1 MVGHSNE
8 LMYISLS
15 KADAFPKAMSIQ
27 SLFGKYCSG
36 NLFAHDMRINDIVK
50 EMKRGAHEEPN
61 SQGLESC
68 RSNSASPTAQVS
80 PKTLHVGRH
89 IDTITITERERLGL
103 QECHEPQELMT
114 KRASAQKPLELLASE
129 DDDGTGENES
139 QETNASFTSALSIR
153 HSAVRCDAYDRMLQN
168 YHGIGW
174 NSIELISVGCN
185 HSVEETEL

>member
-1 MVGHSNE
+1 MVGHLNE
-8 LMYISLS
+8 LMYICLS
-15 KADAFPKAMSIQ
+15 KADAFPIAMSIE

-36 NLFAHDMRINDIVK
+36 NIFAHDMRITNIMK
-50 EMKRGAHEEPN
+50 EMERRSHEEPN

-80 PKTLHVGRH
+80 PKALHVGDH
-89 IDTITITERERLGL
+89 IDTVTVTEREGPV
-103 QECHEPQELMT
+103 QKECHEPRELLT
-114 KRASAQKPLELLASE
+114 KGASTQMSLELLASE
-129 DDDGTGENES
+129 DDEVTGENES
-139 QETNASFTSALSIR
+139 QESNASLTSALSIR
-153 HSAVRCDAYDRMLQN
+153 HSSLRCDAYDRMLQN